1 MMITVLLVTIMTV
14 LFVGILL
21 YLVYRETEIDLPP
34 RHCTYHHR
42 ATRHA

>member
-1 MMITVLLVTIMTV
+1 MIMTVLLVTIMTG

-34 RHCTYHHR
+34 RHRVHHHH

>member
-1 MMITVLLVTIMTV
+1 MLMTVLLVTIVTV

-34 RHCTYHHR
+34 RHCTYHRH